1 MDNIAHTLVGVALGE
16 AGLKKRS
23 GFGMAALAIGAN
35 LPDLDVLAIP
45 FGANLTFRRG
55 WTHGPVAWLVLP
67 FALTAVL
74 VAWDRVQAR
83 HGRRP
88 SRRAPVRAGPLLLL
102 ALIGVLSHPA
112 LDWLNSY
119 GIRLLMPFSERWFY
133 GDSIFIVDPWIWL
146 VLATGVWLA
155 RRAPRRGAAGDAWA
169 GEAREGD
176 ARGGD
181 ARGGDAFAAGALLL
195 VAAYI
200 GAMIG
205 GTTAARRMVHD
216 HAMQAEGIAPRRMV
230 AGPVPLVPWRR
241 ELILDMGDRYRTG
254 SLDFLAP
261 PAVSLDPGWVM
272 KEDGAAVEAARTRR
286 DVRDFL
292 YWSRFPVFT
301 VEPRGDSALVT
312 VGDMRFRRRGA
323 GSFRVQVV
331 VPR

>member
-1 MDNIAHTLVGVALGE
+1 MDNIAHTLVGVALAE
-16 AGLKKRS
+16 TGLKKRS
-23 GFGMAALAIGAN
+23 GLGMAALAIGAN

-55 WTHGPVAWLVLP
+55 WTHGPLAWVVLP
-67 FALTAVL
+67 FALAAAL
-74 VAWDRVQAR
+74 AAWDRWQ
-83 HGRRP
+83 GRRGTRP
-88 SRRAPVRAGPLLLL
+88 VNRAPVRAGALLLL
-102 ALIGVLSHPA
+102 AAIGVLSHPL

-119 GIRLLMPFSERWFY
+119 GIRLLMPFSHQWFY

-155 RRAPRRGAAGDAWA
+155 RRAPRRAAASQA
-169 GEAREGD
+169 TPEPSPSP
-176 ARGGD
+176 
-181 ARGGDAFAAGALLL
+181 AAAMSLFL

-200 GAMIG
+200 SAMVGA
-205 GTTAARRMVHD
+205 TAAARRMTHD
-216 HAMQAEGIAPRRMV
+216 HILRVEGLEPGHVM

-254 SLDFLAP
+254 SLDFLAH
-261 PAVSLDPGWVM
+261 PAISLDPGWVM
-272 KEDGAAVEAARTRR
+272 KGEGPAVAAARTRR

-301 VEPRGDSALVT
+301 VDPHGDSALVT
-312 VGDMRFRRRGA
+312 VGDMRFRRRGG
-323 GSFRVQVV
+323 GSFSVQAM